1 MTDIFRTHWERR
13 LGRCESPIES
23 MFLSQFCAAAIDY
36 GYGVGRTVKVPSET
50 IVIQPQARVDRFRVD
65 FLIWFDFFGDR
76 IEIVVECDG
85 HHWHERT
92 KTQAANDRARDRAL
106 QALGHE
112 ILRFTGR
119 EINAAPARCAFE
131 VLDRI
136 MEFQTACFVKAIEAT
151 GRGAEML

>member
-1 MTDIFRTHWERR
+1 MTIFRSHWERQ

-23 MFLSQFCAAAIDY
+23 TFLSQFCAAAVDN
-36 GYGVGRTVKVPSET
+36 GYGVGRTIKVPSET
-50 IVIQPQARVDRFRVD
+50 IVVQPQARVDRFRVD

-76 IEIVVECDG
+76 IELAVECDG

-106 QALGHE
+106 QALGYE
-112 ILRFTGR
+112 VLRFTGR
-119 EINAAPARCAFE
+119 EINAAPAHCAFE
-131 VLDRI
+131 VLNRI

-151 GRGAEML
+151 GRGEEMR